1 MSSIE
6 IVQSLLA
13 LFMHLTFALITF
25 NAPVV
30 RPGHLSKSE
39 IQFDKLL
46 LESRL
51 NNFEINLYALP
62 LIWYNNSANDFNS
75 SVYLFPLFFSN
86 VNLFEHQWI
95 SPFFLATLFVVH
107 LVLLS
112 CWRFVVVVDSFSLY
126 WVLVLTVFFFW
137 INWAL
142 LLCMGWHIFKIVI
155 WIYVTLC

>member
-62 LIWYNNSANDFNS
+62 LI
-75 SVYLFPLFFSN
+75 
-86 VNLFEHQWI
+86 
-95 SPFFLATLFVVH
+95 
-107 LVLLS
+107 
-112 CWRFVVVVDSFSLY
+112 
-126 WVLVLTVFFFW
+126 
-137 INWAL
+137 
-142 LLCMGWHIFKIVI
+142 
-155 WIYVTLC
+155 